1 MINIIMAEVFR
12 IGLQIGL
19 FSKTAVIEWA
29 DHTIETLDSPSIKII
44 EVALSSNDKLVNIVS
59 KLKNIKGTYDKKL
72 PVKIILGLL
81 WKEFMINEENVLKIQ
96 PFISD
101 LIHHNCC
108 EGFDYI
114 DEQLYNFN
122 EEINLAADNIYG
134 NLEDISQEIKS
145 FLSHYKD
152 FGICFFRILKYI
164 NFIVMGFPLNL

>member
-1 MINIIMAEVFR
+1 MVNIKVIAEVLR

-19 FSKTAVIEWA
+19 FSKTEVIKWA
-29 DHTIETLDSPSIKII
+29 DHKIETLDSPSIEII
-44 EVALSSNDKLVNIVS
+44 EVALSSNDKLVDIVS

-81 WKEFMINEENVLKIQ
+81 CKEFMINEENVLKIQ

-101 LIHHNCC
+101 LIHNNCC
-108 EGFDYI
+108 EGFDYV
-114 DEQLYNFN
+114 DEQLYYFN

-145 FLSHYKD
+145 FLSPYKD
-152 FGICFFRILKYI
+152 YGSLFRFEDTRKY
-164 NFIVMGFPLNL
+164 

>member
-1 MINIIMAEVFR
+1 MVNIKVIAEVLR

-19 FSKTAVIEWA
+19 FSKTEVIEWA
-29 DHTIETLDSPSIKII
+29 DHTIETLDSPSIEII
-44 EVALSSNDKLVNIVS
+44 EVSLSSNDKLVDIVS

-81 WKEFMINEENVLKIQ
+81 WEKFMINEENVLKIQ
-96 PFISD
+96 PFISN
-101 LIHHNCC
+101 LIHNNCC
-108 EGFDYI
+108 EGFDTI

-145 FLSHYKD
+145 FLSLYED
-152 FGICFFRILKYI
+152 FGIYFHLRGYSNTLIY
-164 NFIVMGFPLNL
+164 

>member
-1 MINIIMAEVFR
+1 MVNIKVIAEVLR

-19 FSKTAVIEWA
+19 FSKTEVIEWA
-29 DHTIETLDSPSIKII
+29 DHTIETLDSPSIEII
-44 EVALSSNDKLVNIVS
+44 EVSLSSNDKLVDIVS

-81 WKEFMINEENVLKIQ
+81 WEKFMINEENVLKIQ
-96 PFISD
+96 PFISN
-101 LIHHNCC
+101 LIHNNCC
-108 EGFDYI
+108 EGFSSV

-145 FLSHYKD
+145 FLSLYED
-152 FGICFFRILKYI
+152 FGIYFHLKGYSNTLI
-164 NFIVMGFPLNL
+164 Y

>member
-1 MINIIMAEVFR
+1 MVNIKVIAEVLR

-19 FSKTAVIEWA
+19 FSKTEVIEWA
-29 DHTIETLDSPSIKII
+29 DHTIETIHRPSIEII
-44 EVALSSNDKLVNIVS
+44 EVALSSNDKLVDIVS
-59 KLKNIKGTYDKKL
+59 KLRNIKGTYDKKL

-101 LIHHNCC
+101 LIHNNCF
-108 EGFDYI
+108 EGFDYV

-122 EEINLAADNIYG
+122 EEIKLAADNIYG

-145 FLSHYKD
+145 FLSPYED
-152 FGICFFRILKYI
+152 YSLFFHFENTRKY
-164 NFIVMGFPLNL
+164 

>member
-1 MINIIMAEVFR
+1 MVNIKIIAEVFR

-19 FSKTAVIEWA
+19 FSKTEVIEWA
-29 DHTIETLDSPSIKII
+29 DYTIETFDSPSIEII
-44 EVALSSNDKLVNIVS
+44 EVSLSSNDKLVDIVS

-81 WKEFMINEENVLKIQ
+81 WEKFIINEENVLKIK
-96 PFISD
+96 PFTSN
-101 LIHHNCC
+101 LIHNNCC
-108 EGFDYI
+108 EGFSSV

-145 FLSHYKD
+145 FLSLYED
-152 FGICFFRILKYI
+152 FGIYFHLRGYSNTLIY
-164 NFIVMGFPLNL
+164 

>member
-1 MINIIMAEVFR
+1 MVNIKIIAEVFR

-19 FSKTAVIEWA
+19 FSKAEVIEWA
-29 DHTIETLDSPSIKII
+29 DHTIETLDSPSNEII
-44 EVALSSNDKLVNIVS
+44 EVSLSSNDKLVDIVS

-81 WKEFMINEENVLKIQ
+81 WKEFTINKENVLKIQ

-101 LIHHNCC
+101 LIHNNCC
-108 EGFDYI
+108 EEFDYV

-134 NLEDISQEIKS
+134 NLENISQEIKS
-145 FLSHYKD
+145 LLSAYKD
-152 FGICFFRILKYI
+152 YGMFFRFEDTRKH
-164 NFIVMGFPLNL
+164 